1 MFLRI
6 KEFKL
11 RSKII
16 LKNPG
21 KKCAYTIYLLVAL
34 VAKVPRKKN
43 GEKKQIKSRGRKWLP
58 LRSLQLSIS
67 MHADSML
74 GMLLAI
80 IFTLDITTGIDATL
94 LIIYS
99 K

>member
-1 MFLRI
+1 MVHI
-6 KEFKL
+6 Y
-11 RSKII
+11 
-16 LKNPG
+16 G
-21 KKCAYTIYLLVAL
+21 VYLLVAL

-67 MHADSML
+67 MHAASML

-94 LIIYS
+94 LINNNTVNTGSSSCI
-99 K
+99 KRRG